1 MSAALSTT
9 GKTLRYAMLVVTGLF
24 LFLGLWKM
32 PPLDLNLAGKVIGW
46 LVLLAAC
53 LQFTVAAILAPRLS
67 DRQPLTG
74 PLMVSQYAGL
84 VFFGGSIYAAV
95 HLEGLTPAQLRLLLM
110 LGINC
115 MAASTL
121 IGIALSHADPAESP
135 EAIKDA

>member
-9 GKTLRYAMLVVTGLF
+9 GKTLRYAMVVVTVLF

-32 PPLDLNLAGKVIGW
+32 PALELNLAGKVIGW

-53 LQFTVAAILAPRLS
+53 LQLTAAAILTPRLS

-74 PLMVSQYAGL
+74 PLMLSQYAGL
-84 VFFGGSIYAAV
+84 VFFGGYIYAAV
-95 HLEGLTPAQLRLLLM
+95 YLEGLTPAQLRLLLM

-135 EAIKDA
+135 EAIKNA

>member
-9 GKTLRYAMLVVTGLF
+9 GKTLRYAMVVVTVLF

-32 PPLDLNLAGKVIGW
+32 PALELNLAGKVIGW

-53 LQFTVAAILAPRLS
+53 LQFTAAAILTPRLS
-67 DRQPLTG
+67 GRQPLTG
-74 PLMVSQYAGL
+74 PLMLSQYAGL
-84 VFFGGSIYAAV
+84 VFFGGYIYAAV
-95 HLEGLTPAQLRLLLM
+95 YLEGLTPAQLRLLLM

-135 EAIKDA
+135 EAIKNA